1 MLKKDL
7 EGNDF
12 VLIEN
17 GGKATKVTV
26 KVGQYYGDK
35 AEILSGL
42 KPGDKLITTGFEDLS
57 EGDVVQI
64 Q

>member
-1 MLKKDL
+1 M

-57 EGDVVQI
+57 EGDIVQI